1 MILRLQYR
9 SFGSTARSSS
19 KAKFFAGFFKYHV
32 GVFDGKT
39 LKTYVLS
46 RISILSLTF
55 LDQLITRRSGV
66 AQNKTIDYRFIQ
78 ALSPKQGVCR
88 AECIE
93 AMADDYATGPG
104 QTKNLRSLYD
114 YDRRRGQIKGV
125 IQGRKQGVS
134 EASPA
139 LRTETTMFSSGPF
152 KSHLLGQSK
161 PWYYK
166 YQGSFFVF
174 FSLPRLPI

>member
-19 KAKFFAGFFKYHV
+19 KAKFFAGFFEYHV

-66 AQNKTIDYRFIQ
+66 AQNKTIEYRFIQ
-78 ALSPKQGVCR
+78 ALSPKQGAHRREPATDEGRLCDGTGLCSHKQKRHGV
-88 AECIE
+88 AFFTS
-93 AMADDYATGPG
+93 AVPKSKNYATGLG
-104 QTKNLRSLYD
+104 Y
-114 YDRRRGQIKGV
+114 V
-125 IQGRKQGVS
+125 
-134 EASPA
+134 
-139 LRTETTMFSSGPF
+139 RTFLDT
-152 KSHLLGQSK
+152 
-161 PWYYK
+161 
-166 YQGSFFVF
+166 
-174 FSLPRLPI
+174 PR

>member
-1 MILRLQYR
+1 M
-9 SFGSTARSSS
+9 
-19 KAKFFAGFFKYHV
+19 
-32 GVFDGKT
+32 
-39 LKTYVLS
+39 
-46 RISILSLTF
+46 
-55 LDQLITRRSGV
+55 
-66 AQNKTIDYRFIQ
+66 KTIDYRFHQ

-104 QTKNLRSLYD
+104 QSKNLRSLYD
-114 YDRRRGQIKGV
+114 YDRRLWRIKGV

-161 PWYYK
+161 PWYTT
-166 YQGSFFVF
+166 YQGFFPF
-174 FSLPRLPI
+174 PLHWDLDGFRPIFLDGSLAGGSTFTSSSLSVIIVGDGRMFG